1 MTNSRKKGGKKGRRF
16 NRENRLLF
24 LILTISLIYT
34 QGPEKELHRRDG
46 DIDKNFPTLF
56 FRWAGKSPANKGI
69 SIWEIRLDKIHLRSE
84 LFCSPFLSSITIITQ
99 IDELMQAFF
108 FNI

>member
-1 MTNSRKKGGKKGRRF
+1 MGNSRKKGGKNGRRF
-16 NRENRLLF
+16 PWQEPLLV
-24 LILTISLIYT
+24 LILAISLIYT

-46 DIDKNFPTLF
+46 DIDKNFPVRYL
-56 FRWAGKSPANKGI
+56 RWGGKSPANKGI
-69 SIWEIRLDKIHLRSE
+69 TIWGIMPDKIHPHSE

-99 IDELMQAFF
+99 TDESMQAFF